1 MQDSENSKS
10 PITSLS
16 YSQAAWLLSILSQTE
31 YRAGVREKFKRV
43 WGFDIPEEDFNAFTD
58 KHKKDIVEVRQAT
71 RGEIDTHAMSDPY
84 TRMNK
89 FVEIM
94 DLAIT
99 GTCIGIDK
107 QGDPVMKVDLTN
119 ALNAAKACREEK
131 QLLIENELALLG
143 MMIKAK
149 AVNPLVG
156 GDTNIDP
163 TQSLQGDSTTTV
175 TDVTGTSDTLKHL
188 EFNG

>member
-1 MQDSENSKS
+1 MADETPTPILSQGMQ
-10 PITSLS
+10 
-16 YSQAAWLLSILSQTE
+16 AWLLNTLSQTE

-43 WGFDIPEEDFNAFTD
+43 WGFDISEEDFNTFVE

-84 TRMNK
+84 TRMDK

-94 DLAIT
+94 DLAIN

-149 AVNPLVG
+149 NINPLAG
-156 GDTNIDP
+156 GDTSMDNP
-163 TQSLQGDSTTTV
+163 NALQNNTTV
-175 TDVTGTSDTLKHL
+175 TDVTGTSDTAGYLN
-188 EFNG
+188 FNG